1 MHFLSNYVIAKYSLK
16 TKTASEESLQ
26 KNDDIFNL
34 VFKNSYNVLQNI
46 IFYQYIFA
54 MLTVPLFS
62 YVYVVAKKLHCQLTF
77 TLHHTGKLLSQK
89 RG

>member
-46 IFYQYIFA
+46 IFY
-54 MLTVPLFS
+54 
-62 YVYVVAKKLHCQLTF
+62 
-77 TLHHTGKLLSQK
+77 
-89 RG
+89 